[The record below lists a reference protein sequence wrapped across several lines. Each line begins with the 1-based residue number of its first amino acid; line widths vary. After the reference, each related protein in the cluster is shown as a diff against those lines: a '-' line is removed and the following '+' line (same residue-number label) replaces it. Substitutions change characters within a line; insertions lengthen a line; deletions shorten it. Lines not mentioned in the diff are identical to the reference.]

1 MSKSEKRAQ
10 TFLYIG
16 VLLALIAA
24 DWHWYLGEFAGES
37 FVTGLPFMKVV
48 YVLWMAAIVL
58 CLAVSGVFFWKLRKQ
73 EAAYSRKNKHKRE
86 KKKGIF

>member
-24 DWHWYLGEFAGES
+24 DWHWYLDEFAGES
-37 FVTGLPFMKVV
+37 FVTGLSFMKVV
-48 YVLWMAAIVL
+48 YVLWIGAIII
-58 CLAVSGVFFWKLRKQ
+58 CLAVS
-73 EAAYSRKNKHKRE
+73 AYFSGSFGSRRRPIPAKISA
-86 KKKGIF
+86 GA

>member
-37 FVTGLPFMKVV
+37 FVTGLPFMKAV
-48 YVLWMAAIVL
+48 YVLWIGAIII
-58 CLAVSGVFFWKLRKQ
+58 CLAASGVFFWKLRKQ
-73 EAAYSRKNKHKRE
+73 EAAYTRKNKRGRE
-86 KKKGIF
+86 KKRRA

>member
-24 DWHWYLGEFAGES
+24 DWHWYLGEFAED
-37 FVTGLPFMKVV
+37 
-48 YVLWMAAIVL
+48 I
-58 CLAVSGVFFWKLRKQ
+58 LR
-73 EAAYSRKNKHKRE
+73 ENNYAM
-86 KKKGIF
+86 

>member
-24 DWHWYLGEFAGES
+24 DWHWYLGEFASES
-37 FVTGLPFMKVV
+37 FVTGLPFMK
-48 YVLWMAAIVL
+48 
-58 CLAVSGVFFWKLRKQ
+58 AVRSEEHTSELQSLV
-73 EAAYSRKNKHKRE
+73 
-86 KKKGIF
+86 

>member
-24 DWHWYLGEFAGES
+24 DWHWYLGEFA
-37 FVTGLPFMKVV
+37 
-48 YVLWMAAIVL
+48 I
-58 CLAVSGVFFWKLRKQ
+58 CLAASGVFFWKLRKQ
-73 EAAYSRKNKHKRE
+73 EAAYTRKNKRGHE
-86 KKKGIF
+86 KKRRA

>member
-37 FVTGLPFMKVV
+37 FVTGLPFMKAV
-48 YVLWMAAIVL
+48 YVLWIGAIII

-73 EAAYSRKNKHKRE
+73 EAAYTRKNKRGHE
-86 KKKGIF
+86 KKRRV